1 MTRSTA
7 ALRLA
12 LAIASVTSPLALATS
27 VGAQEPTVT
36 AESYQDE
43 QLYTVEELDNLLAPV
58 ALYPDPILAQLLI
71 AATYPEQLEL
81 AARYVATYGTEGIDD
96 QAWDVSV
103 KSVAHYAPVLNM
115 LVERP
120 NWATALGRAYALQP
134 GDVMAS
140 VQSLRRMARAQGNLV
155 STSEQRVEVERDA
168 IRIVPAQPRVIYVP
182 VYEPEVIYYRPVN
195 YVSVRTPYWSFG
207 MGYPIGGWLA
217 YDLDWSTQVVYY
229 HGWNGYG
236 RRHTWYHD
244 SRPYIVVNAIYISP
258 RRSVIVIN
266 RNIVHRRVAY
276 DGFDRYNSVHR
287 RTSWDRR
294 DLPGRGQVGRGQ
306 YSKPVAPDRYGIPT
320 RRDVGVYKPD
330 KRDDRNVVPRVGSSA
345 PRGNNGGARPPRGGN
360 DDRPNVPGDRPGN
373 RPGNGNNGSDRSGIV
388 ASANRVTPVRVGGNS
403 RPLYP
408 SGEDISADR
417 VRGGSVPRRETSSG
431 NGNTDGNGSWNARP
445 GTRSAEPSP
454 MSPKPDRNA
463 SRSAPAPRSNAP
475 RYEGTDQSRNA
486 PRYEGIDQ
494 SRSAP
499 RYEGIDQSRNAQRY
513 EGIDQSR
520 SAPRVSA
527 PRNSAPRASS
537 EPRMNVPRAS
547 APRESAPRMSAPR
560 SSAPRVSAPRSSAPR
575 ASAPR
580 ESGSRA
586 SAPRA
591 SSGSGSASKPAKGG
605 RGRD

>member
-12 LAIASVTSPLALATS
+12 LAFAGVTSPLALATS

-81 AARYVATYGTEGIDD
+81 AARYVATYGTEGIDE
-96 QAWDVSV
+96 QGWDVSV
-103 KSVAHYAPVLNM
+103 KSVAHYSPVLNM

-195 YVSVRTPYWSFG
+195 YVSLRTPYWSFG

-229 HGWNGYG
+229 HGWNGFG

-244 SRPYIVVNAIYISP
+244 SRPYIVVNAVYLSP

-276 DGFDRYNSVHR
+276 DGFDRYNYVHR

-306 YSKPVAPDRYGIPT
+306 YAKPIAPDRYGIPT

-373 RPGNGNNGSDRSGIV
+373 RPGNGNNGNGNDNGRGTGNGRGNNSGNADRNNDRNNGGDRSGIV
-388 ASANRVTPVRVGGNS
+388 ASSNRVTPVRVGGNS

-417 VRGGSVPRRETSSG
+417 VRGGVARRETSSG
-431 NGNTDGNGSWNARP
+431 NTSANGSWNARP
-445 GTRSAEPSP
+445 GTGRAEPSP

-463 SRSAPAPRSNAP
+463 SRSAPAPRS
-475 RYEGTDQSRNA
+475 SS
-486 PRYEGIDQ
+486 PRYEGID
-494 SRSAP
+494 R
-499 RYEGIDQSRNAQRY
+499 
-513 EGIDQSR
+513 SR

-527 PRNSAPRASS
+527 PRNS
-537 EPRMNVPRAS
+537 EPRMSVARART
-547 APRESAPRMSAPR
+547 PRESAPRMSAPR
-560 SSAPRVSAPRSSAPR
+560 ASAPR

-591 SSGSGSASKPAKGG
+591 SSGSGAASKPAKGG

>member
-96 QAWDVSV
+96 QGWDVSV

-195 YVSVRTPYWSFG
+195 YVNVGTPYWSFG

-373 RPGNGNNGSDRSGIV
+373 RPGNGNNGGDRSGIV

-408 SGEDISADR
+408 AREDISADR
-417 VRGGSVPRRETSSG
+417 VRGGVARRETASDNGNSG
-431 NGNTDGNGSWNARP
+431 NSGNNGSWNARP
-445 GTRSAEPSP
+445 GIDRAEPSP

-463 SRSAPAPRSNAP
+463 SRSAPAPRS
-475 RYEGTDQSRNA
+475 SS
-486 PRYEGIDQ
+486 PRYEGID
-494 SRSAP
+494 RSP
-499 RYEGIDQSRNAQRY
+499 
-513 EGIDQSR
+513 

-527 PRNSAPRASS
+527 PRNSEPRMDAPRASR
-537 EPRMNVPRAS
+537 EPRMDAPRTSREPRMTVPRAS

-560 SSAPRVSAPRSSAPR
+560 SSAPRSSAPR
-575 ASAPR
+575 VSAPR

-586 SAPRA
+586 SAPRE